1 MARRKLVQS
10 LQPKISL
17 AQSFPYV
24 YKREIFSH
32 RTTSIDWENFFS
44 QEKFITFSQW
54 NGKGGRR
61 SSHSLSIPER
71 NKEKAM
77 VLCRFWQALQDTK
90 QGDIWFRTSKAG
102 NDSCGIGNEIVCV
115 GYCPVEAHFKDDG
128 RKLNWFFDSSDS
140 CSLPSQCWC
149 TLNVE

>member
-44 QEKFITFSQW
+44 QEKSITFSQW

-61 SSHSLSIPER
+61 SSRSLSIPER

-77 VLCRFWQALQDTK
+77 CFVDSGRRSRMPNKVIFGSELAELETIPGESEMKSCVWDIVLLRHTS
-90 QGDIWFRTSKAG
+90 RTMAG
-102 NDSCGIGNEIVCV
+102 NWIDSLILRIVVHYHRNV
-115 GYCPVEAHFKDDG
+115 GVPWK
-128 RKLNWFFDSSDS
+128 
-140 CSLPSQCWC
+140 
-149 TLNVE
+149 